1 MPELPEVEAVTRDL
15 NTRIAG
21 RSIEHAELRRDRLA
35 PDITRELFR
44 EKLSDST
51 INFVHRRGKHILIDL
66 DNGSTLI
73 VHLRM
78 SGRFM
83 LLEPDDHDPKF
94 THAAFHFTD
103 GTRLVFD
110 DQRHFGLM
118 KVAAT
123 SELAGTKELAKLAP
137 EPFSDAF
144 TPQYLSE
151 KIRTS
156 GRVLK
161 EILLDQTKVCGV
173 GNIYASEA
181 LYLSRINPK
190 KRGKSI
196 STARCSILYENIK
209 IVLNEAIGLT
219 TSLEMHPKFIGE
231 GAYGI
236 GSEKRWRIYD
246 RENEPCGS
254 CGTPIHKI
262 RQGGRSTY
270 YCPKCQR

>member
-15 NTRIAG
+15 NKRIAG

-35 PDITRELFR
+35 PEITRERFR
-44 EKLSDST
+44 ESLSDST
-51 INFVHRRGKHILIDL
+51 VNFVHRRGKHILIDL

-83 LLEPDDHDPKF
+83 LLEPDDDDPKF
-94 THAAFHFTD
+94 AHAAFHFTD

-123 SELAGTKELAKLAP
+123 GELAGTRELAKLAP
-137 EPFSDAF
+137 EPFSEEF
-144 TPQYLSE
+144 TAQYLSGM
-151 KIRTS
+151 IRTS

-190 KRGKSI
+190 TRGRGI
-196 STARCSILYENIK
+196 SAARCSVLYENIK
-209 IVLNEAIGLT
+209 IVLNDAIDLT
-219 TSLEMHPKFIGE
+219 TSIEMHPKFIGE
-231 GAYGI
+231 GVYGR
-236 GSEKRWRIYD
+236 GSETRWRIYD
-246 RENEPCGS
+246 CENEPCHS
-254 CGTPIHKI
+254 CGNSIRKI